1 MNANQRSINDLRYFT
16 RNSLI
21 IPYNLDTHKNST
33 VSNSSLGFAACLSKN
48 PVFPQSSR
56 LPLYKEKLRILL
68 KLRKIIVIGS
78 NLGNSLQTSRVYA
91 EKKVILQQENK
102 KL

>member
-21 IPYNLDTHKNST
+21 IPNNLDIRRNRT
-33 VSNSSLGFAACLSKN
+33 VSKSSLGFAACLSKN
-48 PVFPQSSR
+48 PIFPQSSAS
-56 LPLYKEKLRILL
+56 PYIKKSCKFFHSYE
-68 KLRKIIVIGS
+68 KIIVIGS